1 MKLNSEKQYTIRF
14 KASDL
19 KNILRC
25 VCVCV
30 GGELTEKGVALCT
43 YKGRER
49 PRGPVPQTCL
59 LILR

>member
-25 VCVCV
+25 VCVW
-30 GGELTEKGVALCT
+30 GGD
-43 YKGRER
+43 
-49 PRGPVPQTCL
+49 
-59 LILR
+59 

>member
-25 VCVCV
+25 VYV
-30 GGELTEKGVALCT
+30 GGIN
-43 YKGRER
+43 REGC
-49 PRGPVPQTCL
+49 GPVY
-59 LILR
+59 I